1 MAKLTK
7 KSLALLLVIVA
18 AGENGTY
25 GKTAELQ
32 PLVDGGLVE
41 VNPGAT
47 NDAGEVAVR
56 ATGAGV
62 ELAGS
67 SADTSNGDGGA
78 PTVKSTFTID
88 DDVALPA
95 GATRTKAATY
105 PFELLGVNQS
115 FFVGNTEAK
124 PNAAK
129 SLASTISSANKRYTT
144 EDGSGN
150 RKFVVRPVDETAQ
163 GRGKG
168 ARIWRTL

>member
-7 KSLALLLVIVA
+7 KSLALLVLIVG

-25 GKTAELQ
+25 GKPAELQ

-47 NDAGEVAVR
+47 NEAGEVAVR

-62 ELAGS
+62 ELAGQP
-67 SADTSNGDGGA
+67 ADTSNGA
-78 PTVKSTFTID
+78 ATVKSTFTID
-88 DDVALPA
+88 DNVELPA